1 MVPLYTLMLTA
12 LAGVKWALAGR
23 AARTET
29 KYTRAALDA
38 EKLAR
43 EMQAKPGASSHADTF
58 THAKRQYE
66 LGRVVEKR
74 DRLEAKFLTCQVK
87 ADKVAALVA
96 KLRGWNG
103 RVVPYLFG
111 VVDVAL
117 LLVLLDRLGFPHGL
131 DLNAI
136 RAWAEAL
143 VK

>member
-23 AARTET
+23 AARTEK

-43 EMQAKPGASSHADTF
+43 ELQTKPGAPGSGDTF
-58 THAKRQYE
+58 AQAKRQYE
-66 LGRVVEKR
+66 LGRVVETR
-74 DRLEAKFLTCQVK
+74 DRLEAKFLTCQGK
-87 ADKVAALVA
+87 AEKVAAVVA
-96 KLRGWNG
+96 KLRNWNG
-103 RVVPYLFG
+103 RVVPYLLG
-111 VVDVAL
+111 VADVVL
-117 LLVLLDRLGFPHGL
+117 VLVLLDRLGFPHGM
-131 DLNAI
+131 DVTAV